1 MSEVLMN
8 SGSFMMISNGFAC
21 LGSFNG
27 RPSSFDYRI
36 CSRNYGFY
44 IFQSSAVKSK
54 KGHVLFGCTQVKSPR
69 TSSIIVSN
77 MVESMEPELDCKNEE
92 DDQLIEKRKENFDL
106 VSFGQNL
113 PPWGNVEVQQGSDL
127 ECKSCGQTV
136 PRKVVIERKIRSY
149 MLEERNEEVLS
160 RRVLMLSR
168 SNKVRSALELYESM
182 KFSGLWPNVHACNS
196 LLSCLLRNGLLDNAL
211 RVFEFMRMNEI
222 TTGHSY
228 SLILKAIADALGSD
242 FALNMFVEFG
252 GYSRQRKDFDVIV
265 YNTMIS
271 ICGRVNNWIE
281 TEKLWRSMK
290 ENDLIGTRIT
300 YSLLVCIFVRCS
312 QNELALDA
320 YNEMIQSGFTPGD
333 DVMQAVI
340 GSCTKEGKWDLAL
353 NQFRDM
359 LNGGLKPNLI
369 TCNALINSL
378 AKAGEV
384 KLAFKVHGM
393 MKLLGHSP
401 DVYTWN
407 ALLSAL
413 YKANQH
419 ADALQ
424 LFESMKREQSCELN
438 EHLYNTAL
446 MSCQK
451 SSLWEKALQLLWQM
465 EASGQSVSTSSY
477 NLVIGACESARKP
490 KVALQV
496 YEHMIHQKCTP
507 DIFTYL
513 SLIRSC
519 VWGSLWTEV
528 EQILAQVNPDASLYN
543 AVIQGMCLRRKFD
556 SAKKM
561 YTRMR
566 ESGLK
571 PDGKTRAL
579 MLQNLWKHQT

>member
-528 EQILAQVNPDASLYN
+528 EQILAVNPDASLYN

>member
-1 MSEVLMN
+1 MSWL
-8 SGSFMMISNGFAC
+8 
-21 LGSFNG
+21 
-27 RPSSFDYRI
+27 
-36 CSRNYGFY
+36 
-44 IFQSSAVKSK
+44 
-54 KGHVLFGCTQVKSPR
+54 
-69 TSSIIVSN
+69 
-77 MVESMEPELDCKNEE
+77 
-92 DDQLIEKRKENFDL
+92 
-106 VSFGQNL
+106 
-113 PPWGNVEVQQGSDL
+113 
-127 ECKSCGQTV
+127 
-136 PRKVVIERKIRSY
+136 
-149 MLEERNEEVLS
+149 
-160 RRVLMLSR
+160 LMLT
-168 SNKVRSALELYESM
+168 
-182 KFSGLWPNVHACNS
+182 
-196 LLSCLLRNGLLDNAL
+196 
-211 RVFEFMRMNEI
+211 MR
-222 TTGHSY
+222 
-228 SLILKAIADALGSD
+228 L
-242 FALNMFVEFG
+242 
-252 GYSRQRKDFDVIV
+252 
-265 YNTMIS
+265 
-271 ICGRVNNWIE
+271 
-281 TEKLWRSMK
+281 
-290 ENDLIGTRIT
+290 
-300 YSLLVCIFVRCS
+300 
-312 QNELALDA
+312 
-320 YNEMIQSGFTPGD
+320 IQSGFTPGD

-424 LFESMKREQSCELN
+424 LFESMKREQSCEVN

-528 EQILAQVNPDASLYN
+528 EQILDVNPDASLYN
-543 AVIQGMCLRRKFD
+543 AVIQGMCLRHKFD